1 MKSEYE
7 KYDIYMSY
15 ASKQHNMSIWS
26 YLFGS
31 PQGPKEPQRNN
42 QNNQKDWWMTLD
54 DLSADPKIQP
64 GHTTHFKI
72 SLLSAML
79 MLEERE

>member
-1 MKSEYE
+1 
-7 KYDIYMSY
+7 MSY
-15 ASKQHNMSIWS
+15 VSKQHNMSICF

-42 QNNQKDWWMTLD
+42 QNNQKDWWMTVD
-54 DLSADPKIQP
+54 DLSADPKIHPPP

>member
-1 MKSEYE
+1 MVT
-7 KYDIYMSY
+7 IYMSCV
-15 ASKQHNMSIWS
+15 SKQHNMSIWF

-31 PQGPKEPQRNN
+31 PRGPKEPQR
-42 QNNQKDWWMTLD
+42 NNQKDWWMTLD

-72 SLLSAML
+72 SLLSDML